1 MGDRGIR
8 AEAAEYEAGR
18 GSKWKTCICGG
29 WWVIFAIVLRLGAL
43 KRWKCALFFP
53 PNFYACLSGLRSH
66 LAIFV
71 FQLPQN
77 VSPLCP
83 CLDIS
88 VELLTRCVYGI
99 WNTVIFCPY
108 YLPLMSNQ
116 LLYIP
121 DASLNSHCSSFGFPI
136 SELQRH
142 LLRFLLTSLVRKK
155 QKEKERS

>member
-1 MGDRGIR
+1 MWRMMSNFRDCLTFGCL
-8 AEAAEYEAGR
+8 E
-18 GSKWKTCICGG
+18 KMKMCP
-29 WWVIFAIVLRLGAL
+29 
-43 KRWKCALFFP
+43 FFP

-88 VELLTRCVYGI
+88 VELLTRWVYDI
-99 WNTVIFCPY
+99 WNTVIFCPH

-136 SELQRH
+136 SELQHH